1 MRRLVDIPDN
11 LLAELTAFAHKEGIS
26 RAELMRRALDAYVS
40 TLKQKQDMAEQDAL
54 EAVRGLWKDRNI
66 DGVEYQRQLREEW
79 DR

>member
-1 MRRLVDIPDN
+1 VDIPDN

-40 TLKQKQDMAEQDAL
+40 TLKQKQDMAEQDTL
-54 EAVRGLWKDRNI
+54 EAVRGLWKDRDI
-66 DGVEYQRQLREEW
+66 DGVDYQRQLREEW

>member
-26 RAELMRRALDAYVS
+26 SAELMRRALDAYVS
-40 TLKQKQDMAEQDAL
+40 ALKQKQDMAEQDTL

>member
-40 TLKQKQDMAEQDAL
+40 TLKQKQDMAEQDTL
-54 EAVRGLWKDRNI
+54 EAVRGLWKDRDI
-66 DGVEYQRQLREEW
+66 DGVDYQRQLREEW